1 LAFEKYIHHLI
12 EKGIIPGI
20 SILIGRGE
28 EIVLKKHYGYKALK
42 PVKEVLQENTI
53 FDTASLTKPL
63 ITALSIVYLSEKK
76 EIDLQAG
83 IKRYFPELPFDVKIS
98 RLLSH
103 TSGLPAWFPFYLY
116 GKDYLS
122 TFKKIR
128 LEAKP
133 GKKVNYSCVGYIL
146 LYYLIEKVTGTGFK
160 DFVRQLIIDPLNLT
174 NTYLEV
180 PAQVI
185 SKTAPT
191 EEGNRFEKKMA
202 QKDHARPAGLF
213 RWRKTMIRG
222 ETHDANSHYLGGTA
236 GNAGLFSTTEDLFRL
251 SCEFYPATATLLKP
265 DSLKLFR
272 KNVTPRKKSHRS
284 LGFKLNSSFITSGGR
299 AISRKAIGHSGFTG
313 TSIWLEPG
321 SGYKYI
327 LLTNQIHPEV
337 TNFNFNR
344 IRRKLHYLI
353 KKQLLPAK

>member
-1 LAFEKYIHHLI
+1 LDFETTIHHLI

-20 SILIGRGE
+20 SLLVGRGE

-42 PVKEVLQENTI
+42 PVKEILQENTI
-53 FDTASLTKPL
+53 YDTASLTKPL
-63 ITALSIVYLSEKK
+63 ISALSTLYLSERK
-76 EIDLQAG
+76 EIDLHAG
-83 IKRYFPELPFDVKIS
+83 IKKYFPELPFEFEIY
-98 RLLSH
+98 RLLCH

-116 GKDYLS
+116 GKNYFS

-160 DFVRQLIIDPLNLT
+160 DFARQLIIDPLNLT
-174 NTYLEV
+174 NTYLKV
-180 PAQVI
+180 PAREI
-185 SKTAPT
+185 PNTAPT

-202 QKDHARPAGLF
+202 QKEHGRWAGPF
-213 RWRKTMIRG
+213 MWRETMIRG
-222 ETHDANSHYLGGTA
+222 ETHDANAHYLGGTA
-236 GNAGLFSTTEDLFRL
+236 GNAGLFSTAEDLFRL
-251 SCEFYPATATLLKP
+251 SFEFYPASATLLRP
-265 DSLKLFR
+265 DTLSLFW
-272 KNVTPRKKSHRS
+272 KNFTPLKKSHRS
-284 LGFKLNSSFITSGGR
+284 YGFKLNSSFITSGGN

-327 LLTNQIHPEV
+327 LLTNRVHPEV
-337 TNFNFNR
+337 TNLNFNR
-344 IRRKLHYLI
+344 IRRKLHHLL
-353 KKQLLPAK
+353 KKQVAPGK